1 MSVLGEIYNSLAL
14 ISPKVEVLLRQL
26 YWNNVSKLKRFNP
39 HRTKSYKSVEK
50 VRRVDFD
57 KIIDWLRLKGVG
69 EGSLLIV
76 HSSYSGLE
84 CTGLSLDEMINKL
97 LTLVGETG
105 TLAMPVIRKF
115 KEGKNAIKPGEDI
128 PENIV
133 CKYDVMKTLITS
145 GLLPYTLMHRE
156 GAVTSLF
163 PLNPLCAI
171 GPLAK
176 EMMVN
181 NLDGECPSPHGPNS
195 SWKFCYDHDAF
206 VCSLGIDL
214 EHHNTSIHIAEEA
227 FGDWYWPDNEWYHV
241 RHFDIID
248 ENRNIRRVKVKERR
262 AIWGTRHIAEINMS
276 HDMKKRGVLQ
286 SDKIDE
292 TVDIGFAKVR
302 DVVDFLRTRN
312 SNGYPYV
319 K

>member
-1 MSVLGEIYNSLAL
+1 MSILGKIYNSLAL
-14 ISPKVEVLLRQL
+14 ISPKVEVFLRQL

-39 HRTKSYKSVEK
+39 HRVKSYKSIEK

-84 CTGLSLDEMINKL
+84 CTGLSPDEIIDKL
-97 LTLVGETG
+97 LILVGKTG

-115 KEGKNAIKPGEDI
+115 KEEKNAIKPGEDL
-128 PENIV
+128 PEDIV
-133 CKYDVMKTLITS
+133 CKYDVMKTAITS

-176 EMMVN
+176 EMMAS

-227 FGDWYWPDNEWYHV
+227 FGDWCWSDDEWYHV
-241 RHFDIID
+241 RQFNIVD
-248 ENRNIRRVKVKERR
+248 ENRNIRRIKVKERR
-262 AIWGTRHIAEINMS
+262 AVWGTRHIAGINML
-276 HDMKKRGVLQ
+276 HDMKKRRLLQ
-286 SDKIDE
+286 SDKIDK
-292 TVDIGFAKVR
+292 TVEVGFAEVR
-302 DVVDFLRTRN
+302 GVVDFLRARN
-312 SNGYPYV
+312 RNGYPYV